1 MLFIV
6 ELALDLE
13 LLGDRSRALSNLEFI
28 DTRWPVTKV
37 SHRDGQISSG
47 DDQPIET
54 LPHTF
59 ERFRRLR

>member
-1 MLFIV
+1 MLFIL
-6 ELALDLE
+6 EWALDLW

-47 DDQPIET
+47 EDRPIET
-54 LPHTF
+54 LSHTF